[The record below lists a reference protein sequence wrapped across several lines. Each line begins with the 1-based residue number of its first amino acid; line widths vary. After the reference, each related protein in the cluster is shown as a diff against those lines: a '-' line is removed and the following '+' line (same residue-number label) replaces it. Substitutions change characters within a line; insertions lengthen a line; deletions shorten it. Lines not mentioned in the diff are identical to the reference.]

1 MLFPDEPRIR
11 ARLLRWAMLHP
22 DRYIAAALAEWSDE
36 DLAAVIAADPIK
48 VWRLRLCGYPRRFCW
63 AGDIV
68 LMAKL
73 VDGDDRLL
81 EALLGKVG
89 ARP

>member
-1 MLFPDEPRIR
+1 
-11 ARLLRWAMLHP
+11 MLHP

-36 DLAAVIAADPIK
+36 DLAAAIGADPSK
-48 VWRLRLCGYPRRFCW
+48 VWRLRLCSYPRRFCW

-81 EALLGKVG
+81 EGLLGKVG